1 MKNDNGPRV
10 RFAPSPT
17 GHLHIG
23 GARTALFNW
32 LYARK
37 TGGVFIL
44 RVEDTDRQRSQP
56 ELTEEILK
64 EMAWLGLD
72 WDEGPY
78 FQSERMQENRYL
90 PHALGLLE
98 SGAAYREGGAVIF
111 RVPPDEEVV
120 FHDLVREK
128 ISTSTAE
135 IKDIVLI
142 KSDGSPAYN
151 FACVVDD
158 MEMGIT
164 HIVRGED
171 HIPNTPKQVLLY
183 RALGW
188 KPPKFAHLPLIL
200 GEDKAPLS
208 KRHGATSL
216 TAFREE
222 GYIPAALVNYLALL
236 GWSPG
241 DGREFMT
248 VDEIVKSFSLK
259 RIIRRAAVF
268 DYQKLAWLNGLHL
281 RNLSPEAR
289 ARAAAEVLDDW
300 KRERGVAPDRLSRAV
315 ELLGHRVRVLGEIP
329 ELGAYL
335 FEESPPWEEAAV
347 ERYWADP
354 RTADLLRSAREQAA
368 AAEPFAPAELEA
380 RYGRLIAER
389 GLAPGD
395 FFHPLRVALT
405 GRADSPGIYEVMEFL
420 GREQTLKRL
429 DRALERLARTD

>member
-1 MKNDNGPRV
+1 MKNNNGPRV

-335 FEESPPWEEAAV
+335 FEESH
-347 ERYWADP
+347 
-354 RTADLLRSAREQAA
+354 
-368 AAEPFAPAELEA
+368 
-380 RYGRLIAER
+380 
-389 GLAPGD
+389 LAP
-395 FFHPLRVALT
+395 
-405 GRADSPGIYEVMEFL
+405 E
-420 GREQTLKRL
+420 TLECYL
-429 DRALERLARTD
+429 